1 MACRAAED
9 NEFRA
14 EPLTEALSVNDA
26 AGECE
31 DVKFALVQGVSL
43 RLKKSRSSVAMPA
56 NQESCDMRLKEKLQ
70 YSVNQGGKNI
80 PKCIHFN
87 KGARKEASCRYEHV
101 CLRCGG
107 GHPATECDQP
117 PVMK

>member
-1 MACRAAED
+1 MACRAVED

-31 DVKFALVQGVSL
+31 DVKFAMVRGVSL

-56 NQESCDMRLKEKLQ
+56 NQEELRHE
-70 YSVNQGGKNI
+70 I
-80 PKCIHFN
+80 E
-87 KGARKEASCRYEHV
+87 RKV
-101 CLRCGG
+101 
-107 GHPATECDQP
+107 Q
-117 PVMK
+117 